1 MFIDSHC
8 HLNYL
13 QEPEKVLQRARSAGV
28 STCLCISVEQSRIN
42 EVLALADAHED
53 VWASVGVHPDA
64 AAESLDWIEENLS
77 HPRVLA
83 VGETGLDYLHDLT
96 VEAKLRQ
103 QEAFDFQLQLAH
115 KHSLPI
121 IVHTR
126 KAQADTLSLM
136 AKHPQVEGVLHC
148 FTESWNMAEQAL
160 EMGYYIS
167 ISGIVTFKS
176 AENVREVARQV
187 PIERLLIE
195 TDAPWL
201 APVPNRGKDNEP
213 AFVADTAKFLAELR
227 NSSLEALAAQTS
239 ANFNT
244 LFKPHQP

>member
-1 MFIDSHC
+1 VFIDSHC

-13 QEPEKVLQRARSAGV
+13 NEPEKVLQRARSAGV
-28 STCLCISVEQSRIN
+28 STCLCISVEQKCIN
-42 EVLALADAHED
+42 KVLALADAHDD
-53 VWASVGVHPDA
+53 VWASVGLHPDA
-64 AAESLDWIEENLS
+64 AAESLDWIEANLS

-83 VGETGLDYLHDLT
+83 VGETGLDYLLEITDE
-96 VEAKLRQ
+96 VKLRQ
-103 QEAFDFQLQLAH
+103 QEAFDFQLQLAL
-115 KHSLPI
+115 KHNLPI

-126 KAQADTLSLM
+126 NAQADTLALM
-136 AKHPQVEGVLHC
+136 AKYPQVEGVLHC
-148 FTESWNMAEQAL
+148 FTESWDMAEQAL
-160 EMGYYIS
+160 DMGYYIS
-167 ISGIVTFKS
+167 ISGIVTFKN
-176 AENVREVARQV
+176 AESVREVARQV

-227 NSSLEALAAQTS
+227 DTSLELLAAQTS

-244 LFKPHQP
+244 LFKPS

>member
-13 QEPEKVLQRARSAGV
+13 HEPEQALQRARTAGV
-28 STCLCISVEQSRIN
+28 STCLCISVEQKCIN
-42 EVLALADAHED
+42 EILALAAAHDD

-64 AAESLDWIEENLS
+64 AAESLDWIEANLS

-83 VGETGLDYLHDLT
+83 VGETGLDYLHDIT
-96 VEAKLRQ
+96 AEAKLRQ
-103 QEAFDFQLQLAH
+103 QEAFEFQLQLAQ

-126 KAQADTLSLM
+126 NAQDDTLTLM
-136 AKHPQVEGVLHC
+136 AKYHNVEGVLHC
-148 FTESWNMAEQAL
+148 FTESWEMAEQAL

-167 ISGIVTFKS
+167 ISGIVTFRN
-176 AENVREVARQV
+176 AENVREVARRV

-227 NSSLEALAAQTS
+227 DTSLQTLAAQTS
-239 ANFNT
+239 DNFNT
-244 LFKPHQP
+244 LFKPS

>member
-1 MFIDSHC
+1 M
-8 HLNYL
+8 
-13 QEPEKVLQRARSAGV
+13 VLHRARNAGV
-28 STCLCISVEQSRIN
+28 STCLCISVEQKRIN
-42 EVLALADAHED
+42 EVLALADAHDD

-64 AAESLDWIEENLS
+64 AAESLDWIEANLS

-83 VGETGLDYLHDLT
+83 VGETGLDYLHDIT
-96 VEAKLRQ
+96 DEAKLRQ
-103 QEAFDFQLQLAH
+103 QEAFDFQLQLAL

-126 KAQADTLSLM
+126 NAQADTLALM
-136 AKHPQVEGVLHC
+136 AKYPKVEGVLHC
-148 FTESWNMAEQAL
+148 FTESWDMAEQAL

-167 ISGIVTFKS
+167 ISGIVTFKN

-227 NSSLEALAAQTS
+227 DTSLDALAAQTS

-244 LFKPHQP
+244 LFKPS